1 MASGGDYSR
10 MRRIYSAKTY
20 DGTIL
25 AATDDQTDLLTPK
38 SADHQLY
45 IQKIAIT
52 ITTYSAKTWTFQ
64 DDASTPVEIYHIS
77 IPAAATALPSESSTM
92 VADFGPEGT
101 PLTKGKN
108 LDLAMSA
115 AGAAGRIHIEGYERL
130 VGPVA
135 AATTN

>member
-1 MASGGDYSR
+1 MAGSGDYARYRR
-10 MRRIYSAKTY
+10 MFSAKTY
-20 DGTIL
+20 DKAIL

-38 SADHQLY
+38 SADHTLY
-45 IQKIAIT
+45 IQKIAIA
-52 ITTYSAKTWTFQ
+52 ITTYAAKTWTFQ
-64 DDASTPVEIYHIS
+64 DDATTPVEIYHIS
-77 IPAAATALPSESSTM
+77 IPAAAVALSSESNTM
-92 VADFGPEGT
+92 IADFGPEGT

-108 LDLAMSA
+108 LDLAMSS